1 MHTIF
6 YGEQTLN
13 ENTFMKKKTIKQ
25 QNEYFYNEKNCKK
38 AEMTCEMW
46 FTFIALRFAYSRQL
60 FLWEKKPIL

>member
-38 AEMTCEMW
+38 AEMTCEM
-46 FTFIALRFAYSRQL
+46 
-60 FLWEKKPIL
+60 